1 MKREI
6 KICARMNISLCWF
19 YCHIVFRFLLLL
31 NVVWE
36 MNAKDSSSG
45 HPPVLFSVS
54 HIVIIAAY
62 YHHYYSI
69 SHINPYCMY

>member
-1 MKREI
+1 MCKP
-6 KICARMNISLCWF
+6 ARINISRCWF

-31 NVVWE
+31 NVVLE
-36 MNAKDSSSG
+36 MNAKDNSSG

-69 SHINPYCMY
+69 SHINPYRIY